1 MINNIKKNA
10 YLIMLLPA
18 LLISVCIVLIPGI
31 QTIYSSL
38 TDWNGFAAEKHF
50 IGFANYVNLFQ
61 DEYFKIAIKNNII
74 WMLLFLTVPVAVGMG
89 TALLLLHRKRGRN
102 VLQMIFLIPY
112 VLAPIVTAMIFKNI
126 IYSPTSGLLH
136 FINELNIGLN
146 LKNPLTNR
154 DFGIFAVAAVDMWHF
169 WSYLMIIYL
178 AALRQTPQD
187 QLEAAKLDGANFP
200 QLFMNVYLP
209 NIKPTVHLLSI
220 MIVIFSFLAFDY
232 INLLTQGGP
241 AHYTEVLATLA
252 YSSAFSERK
261 VGMASAISVVMSSM
275 GLVASIIYT
284 RLTMKEERQ

>member
-1 MINNIKKNA
+1 MINNFKKNA
-10 YLIMLLPA
+10 YLLMLLPA
-18 LLISVCIVLIPGI
+18 LTISICVVFIPGI
-31 QTIYSSL
+31 QTIYSSF

-50 IGFANYVNLFQ
+50 IGFANYINLFQ

-74 WMLLFLTVPVAVGMG
+74 WMLLFLTIPVVVGMSM
-89 TALLLLHRKRGRN
+89 ALLLLHRQRGRT

-136 FINELNIGLN
+136 FLNQLNLGLH

-154 DFGIFAVAAVDMWHF
+154 DFGIVAVAAVDMWHF

-200 QLFMNVYLP
+200 QLFFNVYLP
-209 NIKPTVHLLSI
+209 NIKPTVHLLSM

-261 VGMASAISVVMSSM
+261 VGMASAISVVMSTM
-275 GLVASIIYT
+275 GLIASIIYT
-284 RLTMKEERQ
+284 RLTMKEERE

>member
-18 LLISVCIVLIPGI
+18 LLISVCVVLIPGI
-31 QTIYSSL
+31 QTVYSSL

-50 IGFANYVNLFQ
+50 IGFANYINLFQ

-154 DFGIFAVAAVDMWHF
+154 NFGIFAVAAVDMWHF

-187 QLEAAKLDGANFP
+187 QLEAARLDGANFP

-261 VGMASAISVVMSSM
+261 VGMASAISVVMSTM